1 MIKQDRYCIDLLNQ
15 ALDVRSALS
24 QVELLILEDHSARM
38 REEAIVAP
46 DSEAQRRKSRELVD
60 VFEKVCH
67 RRAAAERN
75 TGWNNTPATYVSG
88 AHTALAEFH
97 RSASHGRRS
106 AFLAHANGGRR
117 MSYTIN
123 RKIDGV
129 SFEEAVSRTRSA
141 LADQGFGVLT
151 EIDAKATMKKKLD
164 VEMDPYLILG
174 ACNPKMAHQAI
185 GMEPRVGAML
195 PCNVIVR
202 QVEGGVEVS
211 AIDPVASMTAI
222 DNHELKR
229 VAGEVRDLL
238 GKAVD
243 RI

>member
-1 MIKQDRYCIDLLNQ
+1 
-15 ALDVRSALS
+15 
-24 QVELLILEDHSARM
+24 
-38 REEAIVAP
+38 
-46 DSEAQRRKSRELVD
+46 
-60 VFEKVCH
+60 
-67 RRAAAERN
+67 
-75 TGWNNTPATYVSG
+75 
-88 AHTALAEFH
+88 
-97 RSASHGRRS
+97 
-106 AFLAHANGGRR
+106 

-129 SFEEAVSRTRSA
+129 SFEEAVVRTRSA

-151 EIDAKATMKKKLD
+151 EIDAKATMKEKLD
-164 VEMDPYLILG
+164 VEMEPYLILG

-202 QVEGGVEVS
+202 QLADGVEVS

-229 VAGEVRDLL
+229 VAGQVRDLL
-238 GKAVD
+238 GKAVEK
-243 RI
+243 I